1 MYRADE
7 AFLHF
12 EHATEDVERAVV
24 EGHDNHDG
32 ALCAGD
38 LKTGSATLRGFGL
51 TARS

>member
-7 AFLHF
+7 AVLHF

-24 EGHDNHDG
+24 EGNDNHDG

-38 LKTGSATLRGFGL
+38 LKTGSAMVFCFDLIWTG
-51 TARS
+51 